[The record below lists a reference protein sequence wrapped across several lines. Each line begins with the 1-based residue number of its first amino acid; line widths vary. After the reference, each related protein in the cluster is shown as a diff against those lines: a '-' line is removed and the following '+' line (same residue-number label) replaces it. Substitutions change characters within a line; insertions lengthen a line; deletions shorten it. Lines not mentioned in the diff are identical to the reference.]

1 MAAPAG
7 LLLARV
13 IRVKQNGNKQFVIAD
28 MAMNDLLRPAL
39 YGAWH
44 EIQAVAPRP
53 GEESPVDIV
62 GPICESGDVIASD
75 RSMPELRAGDLI
87 AVRDTGAYGA
97 VMSSNYNSRPP
108 AAEVMVHGREVALVR
123 PRLDYDTLIARDTV
137 PGWLSGFSSA

>member
-87 AVRDTGAYGA
+87 AVRDAGAYGA
-97 VMSSNYNSRPP
+97 VMSSNYNSRPRP
-108 AAEVMVHGREVALVR
+108 PEILVDDCEVRLIRRRESFQ
-123 PRLDYDTLIARDTV
+123 DLISTQTN
-137 PGWLSGFSSA
+137 L